1 MISIDKKRKFICDFV
16 SISVS
21 QICKKYNIS
30 KSSIS
35 QAKASKEKSDI
46 VFTELNEQ
54 ISKLYNDLW
63 STKDARIL

>member
-1 MISIDKKRKFICDFV
+1 MLSIDQKKKFICDFV

-21 QICKKYNIS
+21 QICKEYNIS

-35 QAKASKEKSDI
+35 QAKASKDKTDI
-46 VFTELNEQ
+46 VFTELNKN

-63 STKDARIL
+63 SN